1 MFYNTY
7 RATKSAMKQRQ
18 QRLNTANPTSRLLN
32 QPKRQKLKQLLKQKF
47 LEKYPNSN
55 GEQLIENEVNKFIL
69 QEKLTDVDLKRLD
82 TRIKFLLSNKKEKD
96 TLQNTLTKTLQDE
109 PIKTHKPNL
118 TLQNDTLFPNIKN
131 NQENTNT
138 IQNNL
143 PNTQSEKKINHET
156 EPSTIK
162 KRSYSSYTVRNKN
175 NNLKNKKYKSP
186 EEELAE
192 LEAELAQE
200 KPINKNKLN
209 FNDLPDGDHW
219 AAILKYNSQLHKK
232 LIIDNRLKERDIQNR
247 IKEVLDMQ
255 IREKLKKEYE
265 EELKDKEY
273 DKLVQQ
279 HQRELDEIERKKS
292 EGIHQQILRL
302 KQHRDAQLKDDITR
316 KKIKELQDKKSDLNY
331 VKTIQQTL
339 ENDRKNYIANRILRN
354 QELNKAL
361 KENEI
366 KKQKI
371 KEQFKKER
379 EDELRSF
386 EEHNQ
391 LENKRQ
397 NDRDRYYQRIQI
409 LGNKYNTPQ
418 VAEILEKQ
426 KKDQEKEDAK
436 IQQYYEAKMNDDNER
451 AFKERM
457 RRQKEKE
464 DIKKFL
470 DMQIEEKRK
479 KKEFLRLLDEEQARI
494 WNIDCQKYY
503 DDEKIVEQKMK
514 KMNRNNLM
522 GVLAQMEEH
531 KRSKTKE
538 KNMTETEF
546 NMNRELFEKANA
558 SLAK

>member
-1 MFYNTY
+1 MFYNSY

-32 QPKRQKLKQLLKQKF
+32 QPKRKKLKELLKTKF
-47 LEKYPNSN
+47 LQKYPNSN
-55 GEQLIENEVNKFIL
+55 GEQLIENEVSKFIL
-69 QEKLTDVDLKRLD
+69 QEKLTDIDLQRLD
-82 TRIKFLLSNKKEKD
+82 SRIKFLLTNKSEKD
-96 TLQNTLTKTLQDE
+96 TLKNTLTKTLQDE
-109 PIKTHKPNL
+109 TIKTQKPNL
-118 TLQNDTLFPNIKN
+118 TLQNETLFPNIKN
-131 NQENTNT
+131 QTENLNT
-138 IQNNL
+138 LQNKITEKN
-143 PNTQSEKKINHET
+143 EKKNFNET
-156 EPSTIK
+156 EPCLK
-162 KRSYSSYTVRNKN
+162 KRSVSSYSVRNKN
-175 NNLKNKKYKSP
+175 NLKNFKTP

-192 LEAELAQE
+192 LEAELAAEE
-200 KPINKNKLN
+200 KPKNKNRLN
-209 FNDLPDGDHW
+209 FNDLKDGDHW
-219 AAILKYNSQLHKK
+219 AAILKYNSELHKK
-232 LIIDNRLKERDIQNR
+232 LIIDNRLKEKDIQNR

-265 EELKDKEY
+265 EELKNKEY

-279 HQRELDEIERKKS
+279 HQKELDEIERKKS
-292 EGIHQQILRL
+292 EGIQQQIYRL

-316 KKIKELQDKKSDLNY
+316 KKIKQLQEKKYDLNY
-331 VKTIQQTL
+331 VKTIQQNL
-339 ENDRKNYIANRILRN
+339 EKNRKEYIANKILRN

-470 DMQIEEKRK
+470 DTQIEEKRK

-503 DDEKIVEQKMK
+503 DEEKYIEQKMK
-514 KMNRNNLM
+514 KMNRNNLE
-522 GVLAQMEEH
+522 GILAQMEEH

>member
-1 MFYNTY
+1 MFYNSY

-32 QPKRQKLKQLLKQKF
+32 QPKRKKLKELLKTKF
-47 LEKYPNSN
+47 LQKYPNSN
-55 GEQLIENEVNKFIL
+55 GEQLIENEVSKFIL
-69 QEKLTDVDLKRLD
+69 QEKLTDIDLQRLD
-82 TRIKFLLSNKKEKD
+82 SRIKFLLTNKSEKD
-96 TLQNTLTKTLQDE
+96 TLKNTLTKTLQDE
-109 PIKTHKPNL
+109 TIKTQKPNL
-118 TLQNDTLFPNIKN
+118 TLQNETLFPNIKN
-131 NQENTNT
+131 QTENLNT
-138 IQNNL
+138 LQNKI
-143 PNTQSEKKINHET
+143 SEKNEKKNFNET
-156 EPSTIK
+156 EPCLK
-162 KRSYSSYTVRNKN
+162 KRSVSSYSVRNKN
-175 NNLKNKKYKSP
+175 NLKNFKTP

-192 LEAELAQE
+192 LEAELAAEE
-200 KPINKNKLN
+200 KPKNKNRLN
-209 FNDLPDGDHW
+209 FNDLKDGDHW

-232 LIIDNRLKERDIQNR
+232 LIIDNRLKEKDIQNR

-265 EELKDKEY
+265 EELKNKEY

-279 HQRELDEIERKKS
+279 HQKELDEIERKKS
-292 EGIHQQILRL
+292 EGIQQQIYRL

-316 KKIKELQDKKSDLNY
+316 KKIKQLQEKKYDLNY
-331 VKTIQQTL
+331 VKTIQQNL
-339 ENDRKNYIANRILRN
+339 EKNRKEYIANKILRN

-470 DMQIEEKRK
+470 DTQIEEKRK

-503 DDEKIVEQKMK
+503 DEEKYIEQKMK
-514 KMNRNNLM
+514 KMNRNNLE
-522 GVLAQMEEH
+522 GILAQMEEH

>member
-1 MFYNTY
+1 MFYNSY

-32 QPKRQKLKQLLKQKF
+32 QPKRKKLKELLKTKF
-47 LEKYPNSN
+47 LQKYPNSN
-55 GEQLIENEVNKFIL
+55 GEQLIENEVSKFIL
-69 QEKLTDVDLKRLD
+69 QEKLTDIDLQRLD
-82 TRIKFLLSNKKEKD
+82 SRIKFLLTNKSEKD
-96 TLQNTLTKTLQDE
+96 TLKNTLTKTLQDE
-109 PIKTHKPNL
+109 TIKTQKPNL
-118 TLQNDTLFPNIKN
+118 TLQNETLFPNIKN
-131 NQENTNT
+131 QTENLNT
-138 IQNNL
+138 LQNKI
-143 PNTQSEKKINHET
+143 SEKNEKKNFNET
-156 EPSTIK
+156 EPCLK
-162 KRSYSSYTVRNKN
+162 KRSVSSYSVRNKN
-175 NNLKNKKYKSP
+175 KLKNFKTP

-192 LEAELAQE
+192 LEAELAAEE
-200 KPINKNKLN
+200 KPKNKNRLN
-209 FNDLPDGDHW
+209 FNDLKDGDHW
-219 AAILKYNSQLHKK
+219 AAILKYNSELHKK
-232 LIIDNRLKERDIQNR
+232 LIIDNRLKEKDVQNR

-255 IREKLKKEYE
+255 IKEKLKKEYE
-265 EELKDKEY
+265 EELKNKEY

-279 HQRELDEIERKKS
+279 HQKELDEIERKKS
-292 EGIHQQILRL
+292 EGIQQQIYRL

-316 KKIKELQDKKSDLNY
+316 KKIKQLQEKKYDLNY
-331 VKTIQQTL
+331 VKTIQQNL
-339 ENDRKNYIANRILRN
+339 EKNRKEYIANKILRN

-470 DMQIEEKRK
+470 DTQIEEKRK

-503 DDEKIVEQKMK
+503 DEEKYIEQKMK
-514 KMNRNNLM
+514 KMNRNNLE
-522 GVLAQMEEH
+522 GILAQMEEH

-538 KNMTETEF
+538 KNMTEAEF

>member
-1 MFYNTY
+1 MFYNSY

-32 QPKRQKLKQLLKQKF
+32 QPKRKKLKELLKTKF
-47 LEKYPNSN
+47 LQKYPNSN
-55 GEQLIENEVNKFIL
+55 GEQLIENEVSKFIL
-69 QEKLTDVDLKRLD
+69 QEKLTDIDLQRLD
-82 TRIKFLLSNKKEKD
+82 SRIKFLLTNKSEKD
-96 TLQNTLTKTLQDE
+96 TLKNTLTKTLQDE
-109 PIKTHKPNL
+109 TIKTQKPNL
-118 TLQNDTLFPNIKN
+118 TLQNETLFPNIKN
-131 NQENTNT
+131 QTENLNT
-138 IQNNL
+138 LQNKI
-143 PNTQSEKKINHET
+143 SEKNEKKNFNET
-156 EPSTIK
+156 EPCLK
-162 KRSYSSYTVRNKN
+162 KRSVSSYSVRNKN
-175 NNLKNKKYKSP
+175 NLKNFKTP

-192 LEAELAQE
+192 LEAELAAEE
-200 KPINKNKLN
+200 KPKNKNRLN
-209 FNDLPDGDHW
+209 FNDLKDGDHW
-219 AAILKYNSQLHKK
+219 AAILKYNSELHKK
-232 LIIDNRLKERDIQNR
+232 LIIDNRLKEKDIQNR

-265 EELKDKEY
+265 EELKNKEY

-279 HQRELDEIERKKS
+279 HQKELDEIERKKS
-292 EGIHQQILRL
+292 EGIQQQIYRL

-316 KKIKELQDKKSDLNY
+316 KKIKQLQEKKYDLNY
-331 VKTIQQTL
+331 VKTIQQNL
-339 ENDRKNYIANRILRN
+339 EKNRKEYIANKILRN

-470 DMQIEEKRK
+470 DTQIEEKRK

-503 DDEKIVEQKMK
+503 DEEKYIEQKMK
-514 KMNRNNLM
+514 KMNRNNLE
-522 GVLAQMEEH
+522 GILAQMEEH

>member
-1 MFYNTY
+1 
-7 RATKSAMKQRQ
+7 
-18 QRLNTANPTSRLLN
+18 
-32 QPKRQKLKQLLKQKF
+32 
-47 LEKYPNSN
+47 
-55 GEQLIENEVNKFIL
+55 
-69 QEKLTDVDLKRLD
+69 
-82 TRIKFLLSNKKEKD
+82 
-96 TLQNTLTKTLQDE
+96 
-109 PIKTHKPNL
+109 
-118 TLQNDTLFPNIKN
+118 
-131 NQENTNT
+131 
-138 IQNNL
+138 
-143 PNTQSEKKINHET
+143 
-156 EPSTIK
+156 
-162 KRSYSSYTVRNKN
+162 
-175 NNLKNKKYKSP
+175 
-186 EEELAE
+186 
-192 LEAELAQE
+192 
-200 KPINKNKLN
+200 
-209 FNDLPDGDHW
+209 
-219 AAILKYNSQLHKK
+219 
-232 LIIDNRLKERDIQNR
+232 
-247 IKEVLDMQ
+247 MQ

-265 EELKDKEY
+265 EELKNKEY

-279 HQRELDEIERKKS
+279 HQKELDEIERKKS
-292 EGIHQQILRL
+292 EGIQQQIYRL

-316 KKIKELQDKKSDLNY
+316 KKIKQLQEKKYDLNY
-331 VKTIQQTL
+331 VKTIQQNL
-339 ENDRKNYIANRILRN
+339 EKNRKEYIANKILRN